1 MAYTSHS
8 SLCIWLQD
16 HILDLWL
23 ECLHFWTL
31 QSLYPWSSLTTIVH
45 HPSLFYSN
53 SPSCYW
59 LSSTSQ
65 KLIHWCSLN
74 LPVPAPP
81 ASTNFHYSDI
91 QPWSWAD
98 THSNSCPDFQLSP
111 FRVPVLLFL
120 SSSKGVSWPHPPH
133 LHSIVSL
140 RDQPALSAVWP
151 ILLCGLWVRSH
162 ILQRVRAVF
171 STLNDF
177 PKLWFHLLC
186 FSTLKRSSR
195 LELRGTTGA
204 SELSQLISVSTA
216 HISISTHTDILASF
230 SLSMEDELSP
240 ERITLDLVLYLIP
253 FVTLGVCIPYSYSIH
268 PGSIILTT
276 NSFHLAFQTPSV
288 ITLI

>member
-1 MAYTSHS
+1 MAYTSHF

-59 LSSTSQ
+59 LGSTSQ
-65 KLIHWCSLN
+65 KLIHWSSLN

-120 SSSKGVSWPHPPH
+120 SSSKGVSWPHPPF
-133 LHSIVSL
+133 ICI
-140 RDQPALSAVWP
+140 ALWAPGINQHFQLS
-151 ILLCGLWVRSH
+151 G
-162 ILQRVRAVF
+162 Q
-171 STLNDF
+171 
-177 PKLWFHLLC
+177 
-186 FSTLKRSSR
+186 SSCVAFGSV
-195 LELRGTTGA
+195 LIFCRGWGQF
-204 SELSQLISVSTA
+204 SQLLTIFPNSDSTSFASPLWKDHPGLNWEAPQEPQNSLNLFLFPQLTSASA
-216 HISISTHTDILASF
+216 HTLT
-230 SLSMEDELSP
+230 SLLLSP
-240 ERITLDLVLYLIP
+240 YPWKMSCLLKELP
-253 FVTLGVCIPYSYSIH
+253 
-268 PGSIILTT
+268 LTWFYI
-276 NSFHLAFQTPSV
+276 SFLSSP
-288 ITLI
+288 